1 MLTAKDLSEVISL
14 LDRVVNYD
22 MEQFRNPVLMGQ
34 LCANAFC
41 AALTLKLALRH
52 LQVEVCE

>member
-22 MEQFRNPVLMGQ
+22 MEQFHNPVLMGQ
-34 LCANAFC
+34 LSANAFC

-52 LQVEVCE
+52 MQVEIEE